1 MVKPD
6 PSGLNGGYKPSK
18 VGTTGVVFEAIDG
31 GFKDSVQIHV
41 TDKELGGLGCDF
53 RVFSKSSGYW

>member
-1 MVKPD
+1 MVIEDEDIITYVKPD

-31 GFKDSVQIHV
+31 GFKI
-41 TDKELGGLGCDF
+41 LF
-53 RVFSKSSGYW
+53 KSM